1 MYQRSRQNC
10 YGKRK
15 EVLKTNQEIADM
27 LYDQLWH
34 QGYADIFSVGY
45 PIGQHYIDEYTNV
58 FMDIY
63 NPIGDVLVPI
73 QNALFNS
80 D

>member
-27 LYDQLWH
+27 LYDQLWR

-45 PIGQHYIDEYTNV
+45 PVEQHFLDEYSNV
-58 FMDIY
+58 FSDIY
-63 NPIGDVLVPI
+63 SFRRKKTPIPLG
-73 QNALFNS
+73 
-80 D
+80 

>member
-1 MYQRSRQNC
+1 
-10 YGKRK
+10 
-15 EVLKTNQEIADM
+15 M

-73 QNALFNS
+73 QNALFNR